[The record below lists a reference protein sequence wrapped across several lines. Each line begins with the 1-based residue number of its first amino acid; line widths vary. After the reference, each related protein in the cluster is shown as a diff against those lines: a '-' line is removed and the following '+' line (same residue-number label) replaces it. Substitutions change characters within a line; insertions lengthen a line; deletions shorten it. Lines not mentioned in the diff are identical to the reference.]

1 MKYKIGDIIQAKV
14 TRIEKYGFFVLI
26 DNDISGLVHISEI
39 SDSFVHSI
47 KDYVDINEI
56 IRVKII
62 GIEYGKKLKLQLSI
76 KNIQYSERYFLDSS
90 IQETISGFSSLKKH
104 LTDWIFE
111 KKNEMNSII
120 CEKK

>member
-1 MKYKIGDIIQAKV
+1 MEYKIGDIVQAKV

-76 KNIQYSERYFLDSS
+76 KNIQYSERYFLDCP
-90 IQETISGFSSLKKH
+90 IQETTTGFSSLEKC
-104 LTDWIFE
+104 LTNWIYE
-111 KKNEMNSII
+111 KKFELNSVI